1 MISYA
6 FVTKEV
12 PIKMGLI
19 LKDYHAVGDFTS
31 HKHTPVN
38 HTHNF
43 EQLACDVNKFRAY
56 LCTSTHA
63 IHNKGA
69 RSTATKVGF
78 SKNLL

>member
-6 FVTKEV
+6 FVFKEV
-12 PIKMGLI
+12 PINMGLI
-19 LKDYHAVGDFTS
+19 LKDYRAVG
-31 HKHTPVN
+31 
-38 HTHNF
+38 
-43 EQLACDVNKFRAY
+43 DVNKFRAY

-63 IHNKGA
+63 IHNQGA